1 MNPTAETVGLI
12 AGWGDYPRLIMEGI
26 HRQGLRVACVGIKG
40 HALPEIEAAADEFLW
55 NGMGKL
61 GRAIR
66 FFRKHGVRRAAMA
79 GKFHKVVLYQPWVW
93 FKHLPDWRA
102 IRRFAPHFLF
112 RRHDCTDN
120 SLSQA
125 VIDEF
130 ALDGIDFVPPTDF
143 APELLVKYGKL
154 TSRGP
159 TRAQIKD
166 IEFGWKLARELGRL
180 DIGQTVAVKGQ
191 AVLALEAIEGTD
203 ECIRRAG
210 ALCRSGGFT
219 VVKVA
224 KPGQD
229 MRFDVPT
236 IGIHTLNSVIEAGGR
251 VLAIEAGKTIV
262 VNEPEVIDYANK
274 HRLVIVALEADGRYD
289 LAPEEHHQDDED
301 YQSRFAA

>member
-1 MNPTAETVGLI
+1 MNDQQETVGLV
-12 AGWGDYPRLIMEGI
+12 AGWGDYPRLIVEGI
-26 HRQGLRVACVGIKG
+26 HRQGHRAAVVGIKG
-40 HALPEIEAAADEFLW
+40 HACPEMEEVADEIIW
-55 NGMGKL
+55 IGMGKL

-66 FFRKHGVRRAAMA
+66 FFNSHNVRRAAMA
-79 GKFHKVVLYQPWVW
+79 GKFHKIVLYQPWVW

-112 RRHDCTDN
+112 RRKDSKDDT
-120 SLSQA
+120 LSQA

-154 TSRGP
+154 TRRGP
-159 TRAQIKD
+159 SQAHAKD
-166 IEFGWKLARELGRL
+166 IHFGWELARELGRL
-180 DIGQTVAVKGQ
+180 DVGQTVVVKRL
-191 AVLALEAIEGTD
+191 AALALEAIEGTD

-210 ALCRSGGFT
+210 QLCPSGGFT

-224 KPGQD
+224 KPQQD

-236 IGIHTLNSVIEAGGR
+236 IGLHTLQTLVAAKGR

-262 VNEPEVIDYANK
+262 VNEAEVIDFANR
-274 HRLVIVALEADGRYD
+274 HGIAIVALEADGNCQQLID
-289 LAPEEHHQDDED
+289 NEPT
-301 YQSRFAA
+301 SVAA